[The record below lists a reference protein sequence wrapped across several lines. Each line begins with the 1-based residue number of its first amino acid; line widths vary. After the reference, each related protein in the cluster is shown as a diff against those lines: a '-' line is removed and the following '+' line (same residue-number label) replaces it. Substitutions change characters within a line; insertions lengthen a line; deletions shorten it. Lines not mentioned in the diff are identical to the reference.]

1 MTCASCQNIILQTLA
16 TFPDLEL
23 ATLLVSN
30 HVGLTFSIIDTVN
43 NQNLLTNDSVN
54 IYQMP
59 KNLLQI
65 DTGIS
70 FNNRDDPAVQKFIEL
85 IWQDETNAAD
95 ASIFQC

>member
-1 MTCASCQNIILQTLA
+1 MTCLSCQNIILQTLA
-16 TFPDLEL
+16 TVPDLEL
-23 ATLLVSN
+23 ATLLVSK

-43 NQNLLTNDSVN
+43 NQSLLTNDSVN

-85 IWQDETNAAD
+85 VWQDETNAAD